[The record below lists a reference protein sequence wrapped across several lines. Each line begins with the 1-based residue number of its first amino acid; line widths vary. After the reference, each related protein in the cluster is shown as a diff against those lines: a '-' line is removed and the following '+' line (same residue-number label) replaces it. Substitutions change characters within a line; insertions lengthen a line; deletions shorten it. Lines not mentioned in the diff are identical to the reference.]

1 MKFDAD
7 LISKL
12 FRGIVGVVLIAAGII
27 YHSYVWML
35 GAFFLMGAFGIGCG
49 FGNTSCAVNL
59 PKETAEEKREKIE
72 S

>member
-35 GAFFLMGAFGIGCG
+35 GAFLLMGAFGIGCG